1 MTTKI
6 GHFEVLSELSKSAM
20 GAVFKVNDPRG
31 SQTLALKTIRLEA
44 FADCAADLKTCLV
57 EECER
62 VKSLTNPN
70 LTVVSDW
77 LEIDGQFC
85 ATMEYIQGNS
95 VATMLARQ
103 EGFSIW
109 DLLDIGRQVC
119 SGLDYAH
126 TNKVF
131 HYSLEPAKIMCGWDG
146 TVRILGFGV
155 SSIGKFS
162 GQLPGA
168 SPILHYMSPE
178 QLRGGLVDARS
189 NIFNLGAVF
198 YEMVT
203 ERKAFD
209 GEDFEALRKCLLEGA
224 PVPPLQLNPKLHP
237 LLNDLILKSLA
248 QDPDARYQSG
258 RELLEDLEQC
268 KESKPAAKLAASP
281 PKAAPPADSA
291 VASAQ
296 TRFAASPAGSGQRPP
311 ERKISTHSVSSPAGQ
326 PAALK
331 VELPPKTAAFAGS
344 ATAFKAA
351 PSQPPAADRL
361 RKGVGVASANQP
373 ASVLEEPAIQTLEP
387 VSSKQARF
395 PVDPMMA
402 AEAPARGNRVSFSE
416 MTELPPLKEIYV
428 STPAPPAPEAEPPYL
443 MADFSREDS
452 VTRAGSS
459 GNKAGTGKDEGKLQP
474 RQGAQ
479 NALNEIKGV
488 PPSLLVYAVAAA
500 AVVILIIAIGLV
512 LHINRLNREED
523 SARPTSALASPY
535 SAQPAPLQP
544 ETQSSEQ
551 SPAPAEGPT
560 QATGSQTAVARSVAA
575 PRSRYGKRNKTVPA
589 TAPVVLPGQM
599 AIDSTPQGAQF
610 QIDGKTD
617 PSWITPFTLT
627 ALDPGIHTVT
637 ISKAGYASDTRTVE
651 VPSGSKS
658 FVVTHLTQLMSTLS
672 VNSTPVGANVY
683 VDGKDTGKL
692 TPAQVSVEKGQH
704 SILVRK
710 QGFLDETTSAQFA
723 LSQTVTF
730 SPTLRALGNVDD
742 LRTVN
747 KISKLFG
754 GKEEKSMGTVF
765 VRTQPKGAQVAVN
778 QHMVGKNSPVDFMLD
793 PGNYIVDITLTGYT
807 PIHKVITVDRG
818 GKAVIDEVMK
828 HE

>member
-6 GHFEVLSELSKSAM
+6 GHFEVLSELSRSAM
-20 GAVFKVNDPRG
+20 GAVFKVNDPKG
-31 SQTLALKTIRLEA
+31 GQTLALKTIRLEA
-44 FADCAADLKTCLV
+44 FGDCAADLKTCLV
-57 EECER
+57 EEGER
-62 VKSLTNPN
+62 AKSLHNPN
-70 LTVVSDW
+70 LTAASDSF
-77 LEIDGQFC
+77 EIDGQFC

-126 TNKVF
+126 ARKVF

-146 TVRILGFGV
+146 TVRVLGFGV

-162 GQLPGA
+162 GQLPGV

-178 QLRGGLVDARS
+178 QMRGGLIDSRS
-189 NIFNLGAVF
+189 NIFSLGALF
-198 YEMVT
+198 YAMVT
-203 ERKAFD
+203 ERQAFD
-209 GEDFEALRKCLLEGA
+209 GADFEALRTCVLEGA
-224 PVPPLQLNPKLHP
+224 PVPPIDLNPKLHP

-248 QDPDARYQSG
+248 KDPDARYQSG

-268 KESKPAAKLAASP
+268 KESKPAAKLAAAP
-281 PKAAPPADSA
+281 AKAAPPAASA
-291 VASAQ
+291 AASAQ
-296 TRFAASPAGSGQRPP
+296 AKFASAPA
-311 ERKISTHSVSSPAGQ
+311 AQ
-326 PAALK
+326 PASIA
-331 VELPPKTAAFAGS
+331 VELPRKASAIAGP

-351 PSQPPAADRL
+351 PLQPPVADL
-361 RKGVGVASANQP
+361 RKKVTAASANRS
-373 ASVLEEPAIQTLEP
+373 ASVLEEPAIQTFEP
-387 VSSKQARF
+387 VSSNKARF
-395 PVDPMMA
+395 SVDPMMA
-402 AEAPARGNRVSFSE
+402 AEAPARGNKVSFSE

-428 STPAPPAPEAEPPYL
+428 STPAPPSTEAEPPYP
-443 MADFSREDS
+443 AEDFSTES
-452 VTRAGSS
+452 PATKAGNRAGTK
-459 GNKAGTGKDEGKLQP
+459 NDERKLQP
-474 RQGAQ
+474 REAAQ
-479 NALNEIKGV
+479 NALKEIKGV

-512 LHINRLNREED
+512 LHINHLNREED

-535 SAQPAPLQP
+535 SAQPAPPQP
-544 ETQSSEQ
+544 DTQNLDQSA
-551 SPAPAEGPT
+551 SPAEIPPQST
-560 QATGSQTAVARSVAA
+560 DSQPAVARSNAA

-627 ALDPGIHTVT
+627 ALNPGMHAITV
-637 ISKAGYASDTRTVE
+637 SKAGYATDTRNVE
-651 VPSGSKS
+651 VPSGSKA
-658 FVVTHLTQLMSTLS
+658 FVVTHLTQLMATLS
-672 VNSTPVGANVY
+672 VSSSPAGANVY
-683 VDGKDTGKL
+683 VDGRDTGKL

-710 QGFLDETTSAQFA
+710 QGFLDETTSAQFV

-754 GKEEKSMGTVF
+754 GKDEKGMGTVF

-778 QHMVGKNSPVDFMLD
+778 QHMVGKNSPVDVMLD

-807 PIHKVITVDRG
+807 PIHKVITVDKG
-818 GKAVIDEVMK
+818 GKAVIDEVMT